1 MLIIGAK
8 GFAKEVLEV
17 FHQLGKTT
25 NLAFY
30 DDVNENI
37 GEFIFDIFPILKKE
51 TEVVEFFKTH
61 GNEFTI
67 GVGNPILRYNLS
79 KKFEA
84 LNGNYVGAIS
94 PIALI
99 SSYDVTIGK
108 GSNVLM
114 NSVFSNSV
122 VIGKGCLV
130 YYNAIITHDC
140 EIGDF
145 VEISPNV
152 TLLGRCKIGSFTQI
166 GASST
171 VLPDVIIGE
180 NVIVGAG
187 SVVTKNIP
195 SNVVIIGSPARIV
208 KELTPLNIAIS

>member
-1 MLIIGAK
+1 MLIVGAK

-17 FHQLGKTT
+17 FYQLGKTT

-37 GEFIFDIFPILKKE
+37 GEFLFDVFPILKNE
-51 TEVVEFFKTH
+51 IQVVEFFKTH

-67 GVGNPILRYNLS
+67 GVGNPLLRFNLS

-84 LNGNYVGAIS
+84 LGGNYVSTIS

-99 SSYDVTIGK
+99 SSFDVTIGK

-114 NSVFSNSV
+114 NAVFSNSV
-122 VIGKGCLV
+122 DIGKGCLV

-140 EIGDF
+140 VLGDF

-195 SNVVIIGSPARIV
+195 SNVLVIGSPARIV
-208 KELTPLNIAIS
+208 KELAPLNIAIS

>member
-17 FHQLGKTT
+17 FQQLGKTVH
-25 NLAFY
+25 LAFY
-30 DDVNENI
+30 DDVNENVDA
-37 GEFIFDIFPILKKE
+37 FLFDIFPILKNE
-51 TEVVEFFKTH
+51 SQVAAFFNAN

-67 GVGNPILRYNLS
+67 GIGNPLLRYALS

-84 LNGNYVGAIS
+84 LGGNYCTTIS
-94 PIALI
+94 PLALM
-99 SSYDVTIGK
+99 SSFDVHIGK
-108 GSNVLM
+108 GTNILM
-114 NSVFSNSV
+114 NAVFSNSV
-122 VIGKGCLV
+122 TLGKGCLV

-166 GASST
+166 GASAT
-171 VLPDVIIGE
+171 ILPDVIVGE
-180 NVIVGAG
+180 NVIIGAG
-187 SVVTKNIP
+187 AVVTKHVP
-195 SNVVIIGSPARIV
+195 ANVVVVGSPARIIRAL
-208 KELTPLNIAIS
+208 EPINLTVS

>member
-17 FHQLGKTT
+17 FQQLGKTT
-25 NLAFY
+25 QLAFY
-30 DDVNENI
+30 DDVNENV
-37 GEFIFDIFPILKKE
+37 GEFLFDIFPILRNE
-51 TEVVEFFKTH
+51 SQVVAFFNAN

-67 GVGNPILRYNLS
+67 GIGNPLLRYTLS

-84 LNGNYVGAIS
+84 LGGNYCSTIS
-94 PIALI
+94 PLALM
-99 SSYDVTIGK
+99 SSFDVTIGK
-108 GSNVLM
+108 GTNILM
-114 NSVFSNSV
+114 NAVFSNSV
-122 VIGKGCLV
+122 TLGKGCLV

-166 GASST
+166 GASAT
-171 VLPDVIIGE
+171 ILPDVIVGQ
-180 NVIVGAG
+180 NVIIGAG
-187 SVVTKNIP
+187 AVVTKNVP
-195 SNVVIIGSPARIV
+195 PNVLVVGSPARII
-208 KELTPLNIAIS
+208 KELEPINVTVS